1 MVIGYEYKRICN
13 KHHQHKPKKIVKRF
27 RCMSKRMS
35 VTILSVPGLL
45 PMTSVPN
52 IAVTAYAQ
60 ELLSQT
66 TDPWYQSLDIA
77 HSKVQAALSPGA
89 FGHGV
94 PGLHNMSTNDILVLL
109 GLPALGFM
117 AVYIAVNV
125 LLRYLNEGKVNL
137 ATRCNGR
144 MM

>member
-1 MVIGYEYKRICN
+1 MNAREFMTKIINTGQNQIVQRVRSL
-13 KHHQHKPKKIVKRF
+13 PKLF
-27 RCMSKRMS
+27 S
-35 VTILSVPGLL
+35 VGFVSVVGLL
-45 PMTSVPN
+45 PITSVPN
-52 IAVTAYAQ
+52 RGVTAYAQ
-60 ELLSQT
+60 QLQSQT
-66 TDPWYQSLDIA
+66 TDPWYQSLEVA

-94 PGLHNMSTNDILVLL
+94 PGLQNISTNDILMGL
-109 GLPALGFM
+109 GLSALGFM
-117 AVYIAVNV
+117 AVYIAVKV